1 MTPHFL
7 PSFLPR
13 PRLWRTIDIAFAL
26 ARPYLNVC
34 STVAC
39 APPSLNSLQSLSHSS
54 SLVDVVSPVYPV
66 RSTPRSSTS
75 MPSVRLAR
83 RPRQQLCC
91 RGREAERERTG
102 GRAPQHGA
110 LLLRNRVRPLL
121 DGLALPRPAIACK
134 RDGGGGESGEGKERR
149 MTSAARAEEMSHPL
163 DSTRW
168 LHCTL
173 TALPKR
179 QSAKSMSN
187 THHTAHALSSLGRR
201 ALPACKTPPP
211 PMYIDSLH

>member
-1 MTPHFL
+1 MASPSPSASASYVSLTLSAMTPHFLPSFL

-134 RDGGGGESGEGKERR
+134 RGGGRRRRRERGGERTKDDVSGA
-149 MTSAARAEEMSHPL
+149 S
-163 DSTRW
+163 
-168 LHCTL
+168 
-173 TALPKR
+173 
-179 QSAKSMSN
+179 
-187 THHTAHALSSLGRR
+187 
-201 ALPACKTPPP
+201 
-211 PMYIDSLH
+211 